1 MTIST
6 LEALAVA
13 APFLKQL
20 FRDDVTIGVVD
31 QEKFL
36 AHVPAKSFKLGIKV
50 GDPVPV
56 HDASVME
63 ALAGKVNSHRI
74 PKEVFGFPIH
84 ASSYPIKDGYGKVVG
99 AIAMGFPLDNYELL
113 DDITLSLETIA
124 SQLQKNI
131 HVISSH
137 SEELAATTQELLTN
151 SHLAN
156 ENSSNVNEVLAFIR
170 NVSKQTN
177 LLGLNAAIEA
187 ARAGQYGAGFSVVAK
202 EVRKL
207 SEESAIATNQIEDSL
222 STITATMKTF
232 EEGMVQINQSSSE
245 QSHLVEDFTRIVVLL
260 DETSKQMKQ
269 LVSNLLADLD

>member
-1 MTIST
+1 MTMST

-31 QEKFL
+31 REKFL
-36 AHVPAKSFKLGIKV
+36 AHVPARTFKLGIKV

-56 HDASVME
+56 HDASIME
-63 ALAGKVNSHRI
+63 ALAGKVSSNRI
-74 PKEVFGFPIH
+74 PKEVFGFPIY
-84 ASSYPIKDGYGKVVG
+84 ASAYPIKDTHGKVAG
-99 AIAMGFPLDNYELL
+99 AIAMGFPLDNYDLL
-113 DDITLSLETIA
+113 DDITLSLEKIA
-124 SQLQKNI
+124 TQLQNNI
-131 HVISSH
+131 HVISAQ

-170 NVSKQTN
+170 NVSRQTN

-187 ARAGQYGAGFSVVAK
+187 ARAGQYGAGFSVVAN

-207 SEESAIATNQIEDSL
+207 SEESAVATNQIEDSL
-222 STITATMKTF
+222 STITTTMKAF
-232 EEGMVQINQSSSE
+232 EEGMVQINKSSFE
-245 QSHLVEDFTRIVVLL
+245 QSHLVEDFTRIVISL

-269 LVSNLLADLD
+269 LVSNLLMDLE